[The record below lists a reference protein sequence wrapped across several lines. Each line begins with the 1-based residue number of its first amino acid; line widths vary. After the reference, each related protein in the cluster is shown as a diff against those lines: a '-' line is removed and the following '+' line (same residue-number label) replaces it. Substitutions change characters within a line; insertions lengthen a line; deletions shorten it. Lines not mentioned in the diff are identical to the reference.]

1 MNQLLKSLWQPHRAE
16 KEAGNTER
24 SLFPYVGF
32 GRRCRPFEERNIAPS
47 LATATD
53 FGAML

>member
-1 MNQLLKSLWQPHRAE
+1 MNQLLKSPWQPHRAE